1 VDWKYIKEML
11 NANLIIKRMR
21 YFSFFKDFYKKL
33 PFINHLNIEFLHQI
47 NKLYNIEYKKD
58 WIMGLY
64 DRDYARAESSFSYS
78 ASTRTESQIISFV
91 KETYKLFAASMMAG
105 AVGAYVGVP
114 MAGTIHSMFLPLMLL
129 EIGLLIGL
137 HFVKHKPGINL
148 MVMFGFIFMTG
159 LMLAPLL
166 AYTLGMNGG
175 GVIIGNAFAMTS
187 VVFGAMSFY
196 AIKTTRDFTSYGK
209 LLMIALFVI
218 LGFSIINIFLGNP
231 MLHVIISGAVVMLFS
246 VLVIYDTQNIM
257 QGAYETPIDG
267 AIALYLDF
275 LNIFTALLQL
285 FGIFGNDE

>member
-1 VDWKYIKEML
+1 
-11 NANLIIKRMR
+11 
-21 YFSFFKDFYKKL
+21 
-33 PFINHLNIEFLHQI
+33 
-47 NKLYNIEYKKD
+47 
-58 WIMGLY
+58 MGLY
-64 DRDYARAESSFSYS
+64 DRDYARGNSFAYET
-78 ASTRTESQIISFV
+78 ASRNDSQIISFV

-114 MAGTIHSMFLPLMLL
+114 MAGSIQAWFIPLFIL

-148 MVMFGFIFMTG
+148 MVMFAFVFMTG

-166 AYTLGMNGG
+166 ARTLGMSGG
-175 GVIIGNAFAMTS
+175 GAIIGNAFAMTS

-196 AIKTTRDFTSYGK
+196 AIKTKRDFTSYGK
-209 LLMIALFVI
+209 PLMIALFVI
-218 LGFSIINIFLGNP
+218 IGFSVINMFLGNP

-246 VLVIYDTQNIM
+246 ILVVYDTQNIM
-257 QGAYETPIDG
+257 RGAYETPIDG

-285 FGIFGNDE
+285 FGIFGNDD